1 MGTPAQ
7 PDLIENVGKINPPHC
22 GHIRPPLLGM
32 LVGGVRSGRGLRQRT
47 DRRHDFCRHGA
58 IRYLHWRKRI
68 NVARLLAGRV
78 ARGSARHERQA
89 CQRQTGHFGCSCHI
103 RDLGWGVGTSVHL
116 SLVGLARRFLAG
128 LN

>member
-32 LVGGVRSGRGLRQRT
+32 LVGGVGSGRGLRQRT

-58 IRYLHWRKRI
+58 IRYLHWSKRI
-68 NVARLLAGRV
+68 NVPRLLRA
-78 ARGSARHERQA
+78 AWRGVLHGMS
-89 CQRQTGHFGCSCHI
+89 GK
-103 RDLGWGVGTSVHL
+103 
-116 SLVGLARRFLAG
+116 LVRGELVT
-128 LN
+128 